1 MTDSDEGQ
9 PCDDCRDPVSDALAR
24 TIRLTVDRSQIDSQ
38 RLCPECFADWIDRY
52 ETEMQPDDDAPEVIE
67 DGESEIIVD

>member
-1 MTDSDEGQ
+1 MTDAEETE

-52 ETEMQPDDDAPEVIE
+52 ETEMQPEDEGREVID

>member
-1 MTDSDEGQ
+1 MTDNET
-9 PCDDCRDPVSDALAR
+9 PERCDDCGDPVTDALAR
-24 TIRLTVDRSQIDSQ
+24 TLRLTVDRSQIDPP

-52 ETEMQPDDDAPEVIE
+52 ESEMQPESPVIE